1 MSKICLCF
9 SKIMASRRWVVREYW
24 KCIGNTFLSAIGLS
38 GKALFRWSGAEYRTV
53 KLRPDTDKFFSDGT
67 DLDHRGKVRSSVI
80 YRLLESVL
88 QISAVSVGVEAET
101 LNFCCNIVKY
111 TAAEKLYAVC
121 KICHCGR
128 MTLVA
133 EAEVY
138 DENDTLLATVLTTLF
153 VVETIK
159 DIPRKW

>member
-1 MSKICLCF
+1 MSTENVSGIPFLVRSACLERRFLDDPALSIEQVNCGQVRIKF
-9 SKIMASRRWVVREYW
+9 SVTAGADLDYRGVVR
-24 KCIGNTFLSAIGLS
+24 N
-38 GKALFRWSGAEYRTV
+38 
-53 KLRPDTDKFFSDGT
+53 
-67 DLDHRGKVRSSVI
+67 SVI
-80 YRLLESVL
+80 YRLLEAVL
-88 QISAVSVGVEAET
+88 QTSAVSVGAEAET

-111 TAAEKLYAVC
+111 TAAQKLYAVC

-138 DENDTLLATVLTTLF
+138 DENDTLLATALTTLF

>member
-1 MSKICLCF
+1 MLNCGQIRISF
-9 SKIMASRRWVVREYW
+9 SLTA
-24 KCIGNTFLSAIGLS
+24 
-38 GKALFRWSGAEYRTV
+38 
-53 KLRPDTDKFFSDGT
+53 GT

>member
-1 MSKICLCF
+1 MNLYC
-9 SKIMASRRWVVREYW
+9 
-24 KCIGNTFLSAIGLS
+24 
-38 GKALFRWSGAEYRTV
+38 
-53 KLRPDTDKFFSDGT
+53 KF
-67 DLDHRGKVRSSVI
+67 
-80 YRLLESVL
+80 
-88 QISAVSVGVEAET
+88 SAVSVGVEAET

>member
-1 MSKICLCF
+1 MSTENVSGILFLVQSACLERRFLDDPALSIEQLNCGQTRISF
-9 SKIMASRRWVVREYW
+9 SLTA
-24 KCIGNTFLSAIGLS
+24 
-38 GKALFRWSGAEYRTV
+38 
-53 KLRPDTDKFFSDGT
+53 GT

-138 DENDTLLATVLTTLF
+138 DENDALLATVLTTLF

>member
-1 MSKICLCF
+1 MSTENVSGILFLVQSACLERRFLDDPALSIEQLNCGQTRISF
-9 SKIMASRRWVVREYW
+9 S
-24 KCIGNTFLSAIGLS
+24 
-38 GKALFRWSGAEYRTV
+38 
-53 KLRPDTDKFFSDGT
+53 
-67 DLDHRGKVRSSVI
+67 GKVRSSVI

>member
-1 MSKICLCF
+1 MSAENAEGIPFLVHSACLERRLLDDAALSIEQVNCGRVQINL
-9 SKIMASRRWVVREYW
+9 SLKDASD
-24 KCIGNTFLSAIGLS
+24 F
-38 GKALFRWSGAEYRTV
+38 
-53 KLRPDTDKFFSDGT
+53 
-67 DLDHRGKVRSSVI
+67 DHRGFVCSSVV
-80 YRLLESVL
+80 YRLIGAAL

-111 TAAEKLYAVC
+111 TAAQKLYAVC
-121 KICHCGR
+121 KLCHSGR

-138 DENDTLLATVLTTLF
+138 DEKNTLLATALTTLF

>member
-1 MSKICLCF
+1 MSAENAEGIPFLVHSACLE
-9 SKIMASRRWVVREYW
+9 RRLLDDAALSIEQVNCGRVR
-24 KCIGNTFLSAIGLS
+24 INLSL
-38 GKALFRWSGAEYRTV
+38 KDV
-53 KLRPDTDKFFSDGT
+53 SDF
-67 DLDHRGKVRSSVI
+67 DHRGFVCSSTV
-80 YRLLESVL
+80 YRLIEAAL

-111 TAAEKLYAVC
+111 TAAQKLYAVC
-121 KICHCGR
+121 KLCHSGR
-128 MTLVA
+128 TTLVA

-138 DENDTLLATVLTTLF
+138 DEKNILLATALTTLF